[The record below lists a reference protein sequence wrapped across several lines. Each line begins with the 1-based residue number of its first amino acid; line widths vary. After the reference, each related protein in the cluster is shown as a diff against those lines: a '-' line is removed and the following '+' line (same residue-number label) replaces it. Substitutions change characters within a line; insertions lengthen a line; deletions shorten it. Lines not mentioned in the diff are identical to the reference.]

1 MASYADNREALFGTS
16 KKDAPKPKPQ
26 KKSYTLGGQSKAA
39 QQRQRERQQQLKQ
52 RGDDFYAAAEALMP
66 PKKTGFA
73 ALMSKQP
80 NPLLASS
87 EYGKA
92 ADAYAAAGA
101 NEKAIEAYRKA
112 SKCHNESNAPH
123 TAARCLEK
131 AAPLAVNDGAKAT
144 LAMES
149 ADTWAIAGEPLRGAE
164 VALKLA
170 ASLQVDAARPLVS
183 KATDLASTSIGS
195 PHAPELL
202 QKVVGY
208 YCSKGYYREALQAN
222 NTLLEALDRA
232 RMAAGAPL
240 YRCLAAQT
248 ILALADGSDV
258 QKADAAF
265 LESLGRDG
273 YAASQQAKAA
283 EDLLQC
289 FKAPDDEA
297 FDDAVASPALQS
309 LDHAVAQV
317 AKALP
322 RPVVVVESAAPAV
335 APAPGL
341 TEDDADELPD
351 LT

>member
-1 MASYADNREALFGTS
+1 MASYADNRNALFGTS
-16 KKDAPKPKPQ
+16 KDASAKPKPQ

-39 QQRQRERQQQLKQ
+39 QQRQRERQDQLRR

-73 ALMSKQP
+73 ALMAKQP

-92 ADAYAAAGA
+92 ADAYAAAGL
-101 NEKAIEAYRKA
+101 NEKAIAAYRKA
-112 SKCHNESNAPH
+112 AQCHNESNAPH

-131 AAPLAVNDGAKAT
+131 AALIASDAEKAKLAG
-144 LAMES
+144 ES
-149 ADTWAIAGEPLRGAE
+149 ADTWAMAGEPLRGAE

-170 ASLQVDAARPLVS
+170 SSLSVDAARPLVS
-183 KATDLASTSIGS
+183 KATDLASTTIGS

-208 YCSKGYYREALQAN
+208 YCSKGYYREALKAN
-222 NTLLEALDRA
+222 QVLLEALDRA
-232 RMAAGAPL
+232 RMSEGAPL

-273 YAASQQAKAA
+273 YAASKQAQAA

-289 FKAPDDEA
+289 FKAPDDQA

-309 LDHAVAQV
+309 LDNAVAQV

-322 RPVVVVESAAPAV
+322 RPVAVVESAAPAV

-341 TEDDADELPD
+341 TLDDEDELPD

>member
-1 MASYADNREALFGTS
+1 ML
-16 KKDAPKPKPQ
+16 
-26 KKSYTLGGQSKAA
+26 
-39 QQRQRERQQQLKQ
+39 Q
-52 RGDDFYAAAEALMP
+52 RGVELALLRRVSRDARARQC
-66 PKKTGFA
+66 TQV
-73 ALMSKQP
+73 AL
-80 NPLLASS
+80 PLIAS
-87 EYGKA
+87 EG
-92 ADAYAAAGA
+92 
-101 NEKAIEAYRKA
+101 EKAK
-112 SKCHNESNAPH
+112 
-123 TAARCLEK
+123 
-131 AAPLAVNDGAKAT
+131 LAG
-144 LAMES
+144 ES
-149 ADTWAIAGEPLRGAE
+149 ADTWAMAGEPLRGAE

-170 ASLQVDAARPLVS
+170 ASLEVDAARQLVA
-183 KATDLASTSIGS
+183 KATDLASTSVGS

-208 YCSKGYYREALQAN
+208 YCSKGYYREALKAN
-222 NTLLEALDRA
+222 QVLLEALDRA
-232 RMAAGAPL
+232 RMSEGAPL

-258 QKADAAF
+258 QKADQNF

-322 RPVVVVESAAPAV
+322 RPVKVAASAPAPP
-335 APAPGL
+335 PAPGL
-341 TEDDADELPD
+341 TLDDEDELPD

>member
-1 MASYADNREALFGTS
+1 MASYADNRNALFGTS
-16 KKDAPKPKPQ
+16 KNDAPKPKPQ

-39 QQRQRERQQQLKQ
+39 AQRQRERQDQLRK

-73 ALMSKQP
+73 ALMAKQP

-92 ADAYAAAGA
+92 ADAYAAAGLNA
-101 NEKAIEAYRKA
+101 KAIAAYRKA
-112 SKCHNESNAPH
+112 AQCHNESNAAH

-131 AAPLAVNDGAKAT
+131 AALIASDGEKAKLAG
-144 LAMES
+144 ES
-149 ADTWAIAGEPLRGAE
+149 ADTWAMAGEPLRGAE

-170 ASLQVDAARPLVS
+170 SSLDVDAARPLVS
-183 KATDLASTSIGS
+183 KATDLASTTIGS

-208 YCSKGYYREALQAN
+208 YCSKGHYREALKAN
-222 NTLLEALDRA
+222 DTLLEALDRA
-232 RMAAGAPL
+232 RMAEGAPL

-248 ILALADGSDV
+248 ILALAEGSDV
-258 QKADAAF
+258 QKSDAAF

-273 YAASQQAKAA
+273 YAASKQAQAA

-297 FDDAVASPALQS
+297 FDDALASPALQS

-322 RPVVVVESAAPAV
+322 RPLVAVESAAPAV

-341 TEDDADELPD
+341 TLDDEDELPD

>member
-1 MASYADNREALFGTS
+1 MPSSQQSTA
-16 KKDAPKPKPQ
+16 KPKPKPQ

-39 QQRQRERQQQLKQ
+39 QQRQRERQDQLKQ

-73 ALMSKQP
+73 ALMAKQP

-87 EYGKA
+87 EYAKA
-92 ADAYAAAGA
+92 ADAYAAAGL
-101 NEKAIEAYRKA
+101 NEQAIAAYRKA
-112 SKCHNESNAPH
+112 AQCHNESNAPH
-123 TAARCLEK
+123 TAARCLER
-131 AAPLAVNDGAKAT
+131 AALIASDGAKAK
-144 LAMES
+144 LAAES
-149 ADTWAIAGEPLRGAE
+149 ADTWAMAGEPLRGAE

-170 ASLQVDAARPLVS
+170 ASLVDGLALVS
-183 KATDLASTSIGS
+183 KATDLASTSVGS

-232 RMAAGAPL
+232 RMAEGAPL

-265 LESLGRDG
+265 LVSLGRDG
-273 YAASQQAKAA
+273 YAASKQAQAA

-289 FKAPDDEA
+289 FKAPDDQA

-322 RPVVVVESAAPAV
+322 RPVAAAAPAAPAV

-341 TEDDADELPD
+341 TADDADELPD

>member
-1 MASYADNREALFGTS
+1 MRTPG
-16 KKDAPKPKPQ
+16 PW
-26 KKSYTLGGQSKAA
+26 
-39 QQRQRERQQQLKQ
+39 R
-52 RGDDFYAAAEALMP
+52 
-66 PKKTGFA
+66 
-73 ALMSKQP
+73 
-80 NPLLASS
+80 
-87 EYGKA
+87 
-92 ADAYAAAGA
+92 
-101 NEKAIEAYRKA
+101 
-112 SKCHNESNAPH
+112 
-123 TAARCLEK
+123 
-131 AAPLAVNDGAKAT
+131 
-144 LAMES
+144 
-149 ADTWAIAGEPLRGAE
+149 EPLRGAE

-170 ASLQVDAARPLVS
+170 ASLDADAARQLVA
-183 KATDLASTSIGS
+183 KATDLAFDKVGS

-208 YCSKGYYREALQAN
+208 YCSKGHYREALQAN

-232 RMAAGAPL
+232 RMSEGAPL

-265 LESLGRDG
+265 LETLGRDG
-273 YAASQQAKAA
+273 YAASKQAQAA

-289 FKAPDDEA
+289 FKAPDDQA

-341 TEDDADELPD
+341 TLDDEDERRTCGGPCADPRVARVEMRLSEHATAAPVASMACGGSRGARWCSPGARRG
-351 LT
+351 

>member
-1 MASYADNREALFGTS
+1 MSSYADNRSALFGTS
-16 KKDAPKPKPQ
+16 KGTKPKPKPQ

-39 QQRQRERQQQLKQ
+39 QQRQRERAAQLKQ

-73 ALMSKQP
+73 ALMAKQP

-92 ADAYAAAGA
+92 ADAYAAAGL
-101 NEKAIEAYRKA
+101 NEKAIAAYRKA
-112 SKCHNESNAPH
+112 AQCHNESNAPH
-123 TAARCLEK
+123 TAARCLER
-131 AAPLAVNDGAKAT
+131 AALIASDGAKAK
-144 LAMES
+144 LAAES
-149 ADTWAIAGEPLRGAE
+149 ADTWAMAGEPLRGAE

-170 ASLQVDAARPLVS
+170 ASLDVDAARQLVA
-183 KATDLASTSIGS
+183 KATDLAATCVGS

-208 YCSKGYYREALQAN
+208 YCSKGYYREALKAN

-232 RMAAGAPL
+232 RMSEGAPL

-248 ILALADGSDV
+248 ILALADGSDI

-273 YAASQQAKAA
+273 YAASKQAQAA

-289 FKAPDDEA
+289 FKAPDDQA

-341 TEDDADELPD
+341 TADDADELPD